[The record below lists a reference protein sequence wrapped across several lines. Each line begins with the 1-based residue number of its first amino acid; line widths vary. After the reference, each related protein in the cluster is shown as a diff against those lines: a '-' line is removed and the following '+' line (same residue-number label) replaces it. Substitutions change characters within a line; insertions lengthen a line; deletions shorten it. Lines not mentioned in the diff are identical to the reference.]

1 MLKQLVDVA
10 SALLLVGL
18 TLGALFPAVRLATGR
33 DPVRPGPR
41 PVLWG
46 AFIGALAGLVMIIV
60 HQHSIIRFDRQRLT
74 LTTLEPTVFLGI
86 ATLVLVWLYG
96 RSTAKLLAATGERIL
111 RPRQPRR
118 VRVIVSLVAGAWAA
132 MIVFRESQLVYMQ
145 TRTFVPATATVFST
159 DTFLNVLGYLFGLV
173 LVVVA
178 AVSVNRLCQLR
189 PKATLPLL
197 SFFLVAITLTHVF
210 LIIRLLHA
218 IRVIYLSPSAA
229 TTMSWLINH
238 EDGLIP
244 IALAAAATLAFV
256 MWFDGRELKPEG
268 ANPAEVR
275 TERALATQMTRRAS
289 LGLASY
295 AVAAAVISVGARY
308 ATQEVT
314 LSEPEPFDLTD
325 SHAVIPLATIDD
337 GHLHRFVYDTEAG
350 VQVRWIVIQKAGSS
364 YGVGLDAC
372 EICGPSGYYEED
384 GQVICKLCS
393 VAMNIATIGFKGGCN
408 PIPIEF
414 DVANNALTIP
424 LTELENSAKVFA

>member
-10 SALLLVGL
+10 SALLLVAL

-46 AFIGALAGLVMIIV
+46 ALIGALGGLVMMIV
-60 HQHSIIRFDRQRLT
+60 HHHSIIRFDRQRLT
-74 LTTLEPTVFLGI
+74 LTTLEPTVFLAI
-86 ATLVLVWLYG
+86 VTLVVVWLYG
-96 RSTAKLLAATGERIL
+96 RSTAAALAAGERIL
-111 RPRQPRR
+111 RPRHSRR
-118 VRVIVSLVAGAWAA
+118 VRAAVSIVAGAWAA
-132 MIVFRESQLVYMQ
+132 MIVFRESQVVYMQ

-159 DTFLNVLGYLFGLV
+159 ETFLNVLGYLLGLV
-173 LVVVA
+173 LVLVA
-178 AVSVNRLCQLR
+178 AISVTRMCQLR

-197 SFFLVAITLTHVF
+197 TFLAIALTLTHVF

-229 TTMSWLINH
+229 QTMSWLINH

-244 IALAAAATLAFV
+244 IALAACATLAFV
-256 MWFDGRELKPEG
+256 MWFEGKELKPAGE
-268 ANPAEVR
+268 NPAEVR
-275 TERALATQMTRRAS
+275 TQRALATQMTRRSS

-295 AVAAAVISVGARY
+295 AIAAAIISVGARY
-308 ATQEVT
+308 ATKEVT

-337 GHLHRFVYDTEAG
+337 GHLHRFVYDTDAG

-408 PIPIEF
+408 PIPIDFE
-414 DVANNALTIP
+414 VANNTLAIP